1 MEIPFA
7 SVQMME
13 TRLKTAL
20 STGQGLKRGLIQ
32 DGDGSGMSSKNHATP
47 IFEFLVFQ
55 TFNASTSAMELLKR
69 LQ

>member
-20 STGQGLKRGLIQ
+20 STGQGLKRLIQ